1 MLKKIENFNSPGTV
15 EASDEARTSRFRRP
29 PRTRPNLQELWES
42 ILVESKIIVKWESN
56 QYTALVEAKNPRKQM
71 LSVVFND
78 GSVSDMPLGSVLEVL
93 HTPEREP
100 SHRQKKKP
108 RTDTLQHNL
117 SSSSSSCS
125 ESALLSSTICPCK
138 LEGIVKVKVEQK
150 AEEDQLRLVKKSKRC
165 ERVKSAQ
172 TLKWEKTRR
181 LYQTDKSGTARF
193 CFRRGCHKQ
202 CITTV
207 LGGSGIEP
215 SAVPSASHYPF
226 IEAGEVYIAGRNDFN
241 PWDAAFPGDHGL
253 VDADF
258 FHGMP
263 PDQKEFHYFR
273 QCERS
278 PWKRGYHGRR
288 AAGTYLYLGKYQI
301 DEETPEQTL
310 KYKDL
315 PSSTQDAYVEYK
327 WKKKTFGLCEEYFH
341 LAQQV
346 YDLVE
351 GAGAFVALPE
361 KKKETLSYHAIL
373 CEINQGVTLRGV
385 KFVSYDE
392 ALYERLVEIS
402 AIAKNGTAQVES
414 DDAELGPLY

>member
-1 MLKKIENFNSPGTV
+1 MLKKIQDFNLPGTV
-15 EASDEARTSRFRRP
+15 EAADVAQASRSRRP
-29 PRTRPNLQELWES
+29 PQTRPNLQEIWIS
-42 ILVESKIIVKWESN
+42 IFVGSKLIVKWGSH
-56 QYTALVEAKNPRKQM
+56 QYEAEVEAKNACKQM

-78 GSVSDMPLGSVLEVL
+78 GSFSEMPLGSVLEVL
-93 HTPEREP
+93 HTPE
-100 SHRQKKKP
+100 
-108 RTDTLQHNL
+108 
-117 SSSSSSCS
+117 SSFSSSCS
-125 ESALLSSTICPCK
+125 EPVLLSTTCK

-150 AEEDQLRLVKKSKRC
+150 AEEDEAMLEKKSKC
-165 ERVKSAQ
+165 CGRVKSAQ

-181 LYQTDKSGTARF
+181 LYQTDKRGTARY
-193 CFRRGCHKQ
+193 CFRRGCHKE

-215 SAVPSASHYPF
+215 CAVPSSSHDPF

-258 FHGMP
+258 FHRMP

-327 WKKKTFGLCEEYFH
+327 WKKKTFGLCEEYFD